1 MDGGGGVTVGECFS
15 FDCKMNLYVL
25 DGSMTGQTYRD
36 NIIRDNV
43 VSYFDNKTDIHG
55 LITKNN
61 VQIHNFIMAIL
72 IYYNFD
78 SFNQYNDFK

>member
-55 LITKNN
+55 
-61 VQIHNFIMAIL
+61 Q
-72 IYYNFD
+72 
-78 SFNQYNDFK
+78 